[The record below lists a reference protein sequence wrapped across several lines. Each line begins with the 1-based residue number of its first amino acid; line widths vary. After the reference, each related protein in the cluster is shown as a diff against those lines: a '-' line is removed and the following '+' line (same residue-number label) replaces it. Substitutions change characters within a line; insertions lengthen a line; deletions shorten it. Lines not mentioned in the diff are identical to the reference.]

1 MNGYFDAIVCT
12 FENVQHMPYNHQKY
26 QGWNGGSFC
35 KQAKNS
41 GEKYIS
47 GCLWYPYLYISGV
60 TDLL

>member
-1 MNGYFDAIVCT
+1 MNGYFDAIVCA

-47 GCLWYPYLYISGV
+47 GCLWYPYL
-60 TDLL
+60 